1 MGLKSQHS
9 QSGGGKKLIIPQLE
23 CVNFNLCSRLLVSPE
38 IFDWIDYLGTYI
50 MGLSFATASV
60 LYVLFFVKEPV
71 FKMFTLI
78 VEDRAT

>member
-9 QSGGGKKLIIPQLE
+9 QSGGGKKLIFPKKLF
-23 CVNFNLCSRLLVSPE
+23 NFNLCSRLLVSPE

-71 FKMFTLI
+71 FKMFSLKL
-78 VEDRAT
+78 EDRAT